1 MVYILRTW
9 KSPEVDM
16 LHGTPVLAVEGERG
30 PAAPTGTLNP
40 DPKGMIRGEF
50 FCRPAVCS

>member
-1 MVYILRTW
+1 MV
-9 KSPEVDM
+9 
-16 LHGTPVLAVEGERG
+16 HGTPVLAVEGERG

-40 DPKGMIRGEF
+40 DPKGRIRGEF